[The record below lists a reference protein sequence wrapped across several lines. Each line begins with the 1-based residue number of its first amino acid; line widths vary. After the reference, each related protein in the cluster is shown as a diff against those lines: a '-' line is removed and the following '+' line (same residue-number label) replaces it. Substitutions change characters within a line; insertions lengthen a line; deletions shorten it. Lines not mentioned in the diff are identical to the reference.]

1 MAELLEPTRA
11 VLRSRRASVYGA
23 EFSSRAAALAEQLP
37 DRPAAVNLC
46 ARRANFLLA
55 FTALLWRG
63 QLCLLPP
70 SRAPAVVDDVIAEH
84 PGAWCI
90 DDAFVEAAAS
100 LAAPAAT
107 GAAEIAAER
116 IVVIGYTSGSTGRPR
131 PNPKSWGSFTHSSAL
146 NAAAI
151 RAALWPQERERQPW
165 IVATV
170 PPQHMYGLEMSVLL
184 PLLDGFGIHGGQPLY
199 PADIADAL
207 ADVDGPRVLV
217 STPVHLRALLE
228 SGVALPR
235 TDVIVSATAPLSAQL
250 AQSLE
255 QHTGAAVLEFF
266 GSTETCVIAQRR
278 TARETAWH
286 AYDGVALQP
295 SDDGTCVA
303 APWFAAPVLLQDV
316 LDLQAGGRFIV
327 RGRNADMVEVAGKR
341 ASLADLTRR
350 LQAIPG
356 VEDAVVFQP
365 DDSGSVAVHRLAAL
379 VVAPALDEAEILRQ
393 LGAAID
399 PVFLPRPLLRLARLP
414 RNDVGK
420 LPRAALLAALQR

>member
-1 MAELLEPTRA
+1 MSESLDPKRA
-11 VLRSRRASVYGA
+11 VLRSRRASWSGA
-23 EFSSRAAALAEQLP
+23 ELASRAAGLAARLP
-37 DRPAAVNLC
+37 DCPAVVNLC
-46 ARRANFLLA
+46 ERRANFLLA
-55 FTALLWRG
+55 FAALLRRG

-70 SRAPAVVDDVIAEH
+70 SRATAVVGDVIAEH
-84 PGAWCI
+84 PGAWCV
-90 DDAFVEAAAS
+90 DDAFVEATGRS
-100 LAAPAAT
+100 DLPAPAADVP
-107 GAAEIAAER
+107 AER
-116 IVVIGYTSGSTGRPR
+116 VVVIGYTSGSTGRPR
-131 PNPKSWGSFTHSSAL
+131 PNPKTWGSFGRSSAL

-151 RAALWPQERERQPW
+151 RAALPPQSRERQPW
-165 IVATV
+165 LVATV

-235 TDVIVSATAPLSAQL
+235 TDVIVSATAPLSAEL
-250 AQSLE
+250 ARSLE
-255 QHTGAAVLEFF
+255 QHAGATVLEFF

-278 TARETAWH
+278 TAREAAWQT
-286 AYDGVALQP
+286 YDGVELQP
-295 SDDGTCVA
+295 FDEGTRVA
-303 APWFAAPVLLQDV
+303 APWFAAPVVLQDV
-316 LDLQAGGRFIV
+316 LDLQAGGRFVV

-350 LQAIPG
+350 LLAIPG

-365 DDSGSVAVHRLAAL
+365 DDTGSVAVHRLAAL
-379 VVAPALDEAEILRQ
+379 VVAPTLDEAGILRQ

-399 PVFLPRPLLRLARLP
+399 PVFLPRPLLRVPSLP

-420 LPRAALLAALQR
+420 LPRAALLAALPR